1 MRAVVQRVKGA
12 RVEVDGQITGAIEK
26 GLMVFLGVGRDDDG
40 GDVEFMADKLANLRI
55 FDDDEDKMNLS
66 VKEAGGAIL
75 LISQFTLYGDC
86 RKGRRP
92 SFDAAGEPEQAK
104 KLYEEIITM
113 IRAKGVAVETGIFA
127 ARMQVF
133 SQNDGPV
140 TFILDSEKKF

>member
-1 MRAVVQRVKGA
+1 MRAVVQRVREA
-12 RVEVDGQITGAIEK
+12 RVEVDGQITGAIET

-55 FDDDEDKMNLS
+55 FRDDEDRMNLS
-66 VKEAGGAIL
+66 VKDAGGAIL

-92 SFDAAGEPEQAK
+92 SFDAAGPPDKAED
-104 KLYEEIITM
+104 LYEETIEL
-113 IRAKGVAVETGIFA
+113 IRAMGIDVQTGIFA

-140 TFILDSEKKF
+140 TFILDSKRAF

>member
-1 MRAVVQRVKGA
+1 MRAVVQRVKEA

-26 GLMVFLGVGRDDDG
+26 GLMVFLGVGRDDDHADG
-40 GDVEFMADKLANLRI
+40 EFMADKLANLRI
-55 FDDDEDKMNLS
+55 FRDDEDRMNLS
-66 VKEAGGAIL
+66 VKDAGGAIL

-104 KLYEEIITM
+104 TLYDETIAL
-113 IRAKGVAVETGIFA
+113 IRAKGVPVETGIFA

-140 TFILDSEKKF
+140 TFLLDSKKVF

>member
-1 MRAVVQRVKGA
+1 MRAVVQRVKEA

-40 GDVEFMADKLANLRI
+40 ADGEFMADKLANLRI
-55 FDDDEDKMNLS
+55 FRDDEDRMNLS
-66 VKEAGGAIL
+66 VKDAGGAIL

-92 SFDAAGEPEQAK
+92 SFDAAAEPEQAK
-104 KLYEEIITM
+104 KLYADTIAL
-113 IRAKGVAVETGIFA
+113 IRAKGVDVETGIFA

>member
-1 MRAVVQRVKGA
+1 MRAVIQRVREA

-40 GDVEFMADKLANLRI
+40 ADVEFMTDKLTNLRI
-55 FDDDEDKMNLS
+55 FHDDEARMNLS
-66 VKEAGGAIL
+66 VKDVGGSIL

-104 KLYEEIITM
+104 KLYEDTIAM
-113 IRAKGVAVETGIFA
+113 IQAKGVVVETGVFA

-140 TFILDSEKKF
+140 TFILDSKRAF

>member
-1 MRAVVQRVKGA
+1 MRAVVQRVKEA

-40 GDVEFMADKLANLRI
+40 DDVEFMADKLANLRI
-55 FDDDEDKMNLS
+55 FRDDEDRMNLS
-66 VKEAGGAIL
+66 VKDSGGAIL

-92 SFDAAGEPEQAK
+92 SFDAASEPEQAK
-104 KLYEEIITM
+104 KLYEEIIAM
-113 IRAKGVAVETGIFA
+113 IRAKGVAMETGIFA

-140 TFILDSEKKF
+140 TLLLDSKKAF

>member
-1 MRAVVQRVKGA
+1 MRAVVQRVSEA

-26 GLMVFLGVGRDDDG
+26 GLMVFLGVGRDDDQ
-40 GDVEFMADKLANLRI
+40 GDAEFMADKLTNLRI
-55 FDDDEDKMNLS
+55 FRDDEDRMNLS
-66 VKEAGGAIL
+66 VKDAGGAIL

-104 KLYEEIITM
+104 KLYADTIAL
-113 IRAKGVAVETGIFA
+113 IRAKGVDVETGIFA

-140 TFILDSEKKF
+140 TFILDSKKAF

>member
-1 MRAVVQRVKGA
+1 MRAVAQRVKGA
-12 RVEVDGQITGAIEK
+12 RVEVDGRITGSIET
-26 GLMVFLGVGRDDDG
+26 GLMVFLGVGGDDDLADG
-40 GDVEFMADKLANLRI
+40 EFMADKLANLRI
-55 FDDDEDKMNLS
+55 FGDDEDRMNLS
-66 VKEAGGAIL
+66 VKDAGGAIL

-92 SFDAAGEPEQAK
+92 SFDAAAEPEQAK
-104 KLYEEIITM
+104 KLYEDTIAL

-140 TFILDSEKKF
+140 TFILDSKKKF

>member
-1 MRAVVQRVKGA
+1 MRAVIQRVREA

-26 GLMVFLGVGRDDDG
+26 GLMVFLGVGRDDDRA
-40 GDVEFMADKLANLRI
+40 DVEFMADKLANLRI
-55 FDDDEDKMNLS
+55 FRDDEDRMNLS
-66 VKEAGGAIL
+66 VKDAGGAIL

-92 SFDAAGEPEQAK
+92 SFDAASPPDKAEE
-104 KLYEEIITM
+104 LYEETIEL
-113 IRAKGVAVETGIFA
+113 IRAMGIDVQTGIFA

-140 TFILDSEKKF
+140 TFLLDSKKAF

>member
-1 MRAVVQRVKGA
+1 MRAVVQRVREA

-40 GDVEFMADKLANLRI
+40 GDVEFMADKLTNLRI
-55 FDDDEDKMNLS
+55 FGDDEDRMNLS
-66 VKEAGGAIL
+66 VKDSGGAIL

-92 SFDAAGEPEQAK
+92 SFDAAAEPKQAK
-104 KLYEEIITM
+104 TLYDETIAL

-140 TFILDSEKKF
+140 TFILDSKRAF

>member
-1 MRAVVQRVKGA
+1 MRAVVQRVKEA

-26 GLMVFLGVGRDDDG
+26 GLMVLLGVGRDDDRA
-40 GDVEFMADKLANLRI
+40 DVEFMADKLANLRI
-55 FDDDEDKMNLS
+55 FRDDADRMNLS
-66 VKEAGGAIL
+66 VKDAGGAIL

-92 SFDAAGEPEQAK
+92 SFDAAAEPEQAK
-104 KLYEEIITM
+104 KLYEDIISL
-113 IRAKGVAVETGIFA
+113 IRAKGIAVETGVFA

-140 TFILDSEKKF
+140 TFLLDSKKAF

>member
-1 MRAVVQRVKGA
+1 MRAVVQRVKEA

-26 GLMVFLGVGRDDDG
+26 GLMVFLGVGRDDDRT
-40 GDVEFMADKLANLRI
+40 DVEFMADKLTNLRI
-55 FDDDEDKMNLS
+55 FGDDQDRMNLS
-66 VKEAGGAIL
+66 VKDTGTAIL

-92 SFDAAGEPEQAK
+92 SFDAAAEPKQAK
-104 KLYEEIITM
+104 KLYEDTIAL

-140 TFILDSEKKF
+140 TFILDSKKKF

>member
-1 MRAVVQRVKGA
+1 MRAVVQRVKEA
-12 RVEVDGQITGAIEK
+12 RVEVDGQIAGAIEK
-26 GLMVFLGVGRDDDG
+26 GLMVFLGVGRDDDRS
-40 GDVEFMADKLANLRI
+40 DVEFMADKLANLRI
-55 FDDDEDKMNLS
+55 FHDGEDRMNLS
-66 VKEAGGAIL
+66 VKDAGGAIL

-104 KLYEEIITM
+104 KLYEELIAL

-127 ARMQVF
+127 ARMQVY

-140 TFILDSEKKF
+140 TLLLDSKKVF

>member
-1 MRAVVQRVKGA
+1 MRAVIQRVKEA

-26 GLMVFLGVGRDDDG
+26 GLLVFLGVGRDDDG

-55 FDDDEDKMNLS
+55 FRDDEDRMNLS
-66 VKEAGGAIL
+66 VKDVGGAIL

-92 SFDAAGEPEQAK
+92 SFDNAGEPEQAK
-104 KLYEEIITM
+104 KLYEDTISL
-113 IRAKGVAVETGIFA
+113 IRAKGVGVETGIFA

-140 TFILDSEKKF
+140 TFLLDSKRSF

>member
-1 MRAVVQRVKGA
+1 MRAVVQRVKEA

-55 FDDDEDKMNLS
+55 FRDDEDRMNLS
-66 VKEAGGAIL
+66 VKDAGGAIL

-92 SFDAAGEPEQAK
+92 SFDAAAEPEQAK
-104 KLYEEIITM
+104 KLYAKTIAL

-140 TFILDSEKKF
+140 TFILDSKRAF